1 MEENEKKGSFD
12 TLYDSNILLRKN
24 IKKKK
29 KQLNWYFYKKRNLSL
44 YISCLLLTIY
54 IYI

>member
-29 KQLNWYFYKKRNLSL
+29 KKIKLVFL
-44 YISCLLLTIY
+44 
-54 IYI
+54 